1 MGFPC
6 GLDSK
11 ESACNVGDL
20 GSIPGSGRTPGERND
35 NPFQYSC
42 LENPMD
48 GGVWWATVHGV
59 TQSWT
64 RLSDFTF
71 FLYVNPW
78 LFHFNVW
85 QNPPQIK
92 KKKEKKRK
100 PFWGFPCSPVG
111 LCAFTAGVVG
121 SISGWELRSLTLYS
135 AAKKTKKKPNPTS
148 KQINKIRK
156 QLFHYESE
164 NYGNFMKTWIM
175 APNHLFAI
183 TLLHDILSALS
194 LFRL

>member
-1 MGFPC
+1 M
-6 GLDSK
+6 
-11 ESACNVGDL
+11 GDL

-71 FLYVNPW
+71 FLSLCKPMAVSFQCMTKSTTN
-78 LFHFNVW
+78 
-85 QNPPQIK
+85 K

-135 AAKKTKKKPNPTS
+135 AAKKTKEKAKPH
-148 KQINKIRK
+148 KQTNK
-156 QLFHYESE
+156 QNTQTAF
-164 NYGNFMKTWIM
+164 
-175 APNHLFAI
+175 
-183 TLLHDILSALS
+183 S
-194 LFRL
+194 L